1 MVVQSSMTVRLTSLL
16 VVCVA
21 LLAIVGGCGDDSE
34 VVGSEAPSAGPDTFV
49 PERPPDVTGTVAVM
63 GGAHGE
69 GPHLTD
75 PSDRYY
81 EGMSLVQADTTI
93 VSAAT
98 GQAVGA
104 AEIQDGDAV
113 EVWVTGGCGESF
125 PVQCDVEALRITS
138 PAG

>member
-1 MVVQSSMTVRLTSLL
+1 MTVRPRSLL
-16 VVCVA
+16 VICVA

-34 VVGSEAPSAGPDTFV
+34 AVGSEAPSDGPDTFL
-49 PERPPDVTGTVAVM
+49 PQRPPDVTGTAAVM
-63 GGAHGE
+63 GGARDG
-69 GPHLTD
+69 GPRLTD

-98 GQAVGA
+98 GRTVGA

-113 EVWVTGGCGESF
+113 EVWVTGGCRESF

-138 PAG
+138 PTG